1 MKALVYTMLLLG
13 LVPIQSVVLP
23 HMIPW
28 GVRPDLGFIVV
39 CLVGLVAGEFEGLLV
54 GLAVGWLMSLFSA
67 ESLSFSMISKGG
79 IGYAAGLAGRQVVYL
94 TPVVLVIGLFMIS
107 ILAGLLTAFTL
118 KLNDQQDVWWA
129 IRAVVLP
136 QACFDA
142 VVGGAIY
149 WVIWSRLNVER
160 LSAAYRA

>member
-1 MKALVYTMLLLG
+1 MKALVYTILLLG

-28 GVRPDLGFIVV
+28 GVRPDLGLIVV

-67 ESLSFSMISKGG
+67 ESLSFGMITKGG

-118 KLNDQQDVWWA
+118 KLNDQQDLWWA
-129 IRAVVLP
+129 IRAVVFP

>member
-118 KLNDQQDVWWA
+118 KLNDQQNVWWA

>member
-67 ESLSFSMISKGG
+67 ESLSFGMITKGG